1 MSRTIAFRYGVL
13 LFGIVLI
20 IAAFLWLGLTLP
32 SLYAWLAAVNL
43 IAFLT
48 YGYDKW
54 AAVTSNPRIPEILL
68 LLLAFAGGIF
78 GALLGMLIFRH
89 KTSKPAFKSKLLLV
103 LLLQVILIAV
113 YYLLVRT

>member
-13 LFGIVLI
+13 IFGTVLI
-20 IAAFLWLGLTLP
+20 TAAFLWLGLTLAP
-32 SLYAWLAAVNL
+32 LYAWLAAVNL

-54 AAVTSNPRIPEILL
+54 AAVTSKPRIPEILL
-68 LLLAFAGGIF
+68 LLLAFTGGII
-78 GALLGMLIFRH
+78 GALLGMMVFRH
-89 KTSKPAFKSKLLLV
+89 KTSKPAFKNKLLV
-103 LLLQVILIAV
+103 LLLLQGLLIAV